1 MHVDEAVELADAILT
16 VTACLTKGAVD
27 SDLAALA
34 NGLKS
39 QLN

>member
-1 MHVDEAVELADAILT
+1 MHVDEPIGPRVINLA